1 MQPPAKP
8 PRKSVSP
15 HSSEFRSNASQRNS
29 YDFLCLA
36 TSGLHDCPSKFL
48 DKNKNSHD
56 RISYIKHHFQSDY
69 VDMSLKDK
77 SMPTYENH
85 DIICANG
92 LDTDRGKCSAD
103 YKSTHFSPSSVKFS
117 EVLPFSLFCDDVH
130 KKGSSFN
137 NLMPSK
143 STPAL
148 HASRH
153 TLDQVLPATCKE
165 FQAQKPN
172 YLNLKKK
179 RASVQIPTSPTN
191 YQQPPTPDIPPP
203 SPGTAEI
210 GIHEKIHPSGLVIFF
225 LFSVRTCLAYFLL

>member
-1 MQPPAKP
+1 M
-8 PRKSVSP
+8 
-15 HSSEFRSNASQRNS
+15 
-29 YDFLCLA
+29 CLA
-36 TSGLHDCPSKFL
+36 TSGLHDCPPKFL
-48 DKNKNSHD
+48 DRNKNSHD
-56 RISYIKHHFQSDY
+56 RLNYIKHHLKSDY
-69 VDMSLKDK
+69 VDMSLKNRGIA
-77 SMPTYENH
+77 TYENH

-92 LDTDRGKCSAD
+92 LDIDQGRCSAEF
-103 YKSTHFSPSSVKFS
+103 KSTHFSPSAAKFS

-130 KKGSSFN
+130 RKVSSFN

-191 YQQPPTPDIPPP
+191 YQQPPTPDNPPP

-210 GIHEKIHPSGLVIFF
+210 GIHEKIHPIGQVIVCYLILYVNILYIKHLPLNIHRKCITFNEMLFQCLV
-225 LFSVRTCLAYFLL
+225 

>member
-1 MQPPAKP
+1 M
-8 PRKSVSP
+8 
-15 HSSEFRSNASQRNS
+15 
-29 YDFLCLA
+29 CLA
-36 TSGLHDCPSKFL
+36 TSGLHDYSSKFL
-48 DKNKNSHD
+48 DRNKNSHD
-56 RISYIKHHFQSDY
+56 QKTYIKDFHPLQTDY
-69 VDMSLKDK
+69 VDMSLRNRG
-77 SMPTYENH
+77 MAMYENH

-92 LDTDRGKCSAD
+92 LDVDRGLSSAE
-103 YKSTHFSPSSVKFS
+103 KSTHFPPSSAKFS

-130 KKGSSFN
+130 RKASSFN

-165 FQAQKPN
+165 FQALKPN
-172 YLNLKKK
+172 CLNLKQK

-191 YQQPPTPDIPPP
+191 YQQPPTPDNPPP

-210 GIHEKIHPSGLVIFF
+210 GIHKKIHPSGQV
-225 LFSVRTCLAYFLL
+225 SFLLTSIISYSIFIYAMLI